1 MENFI
6 RIDKLAKKKE
16 ENPYDLGKIE
26 GVGPTRKKRLE
37 ESGIKFLQ
45 DICMISPQTL
55 ARITGLDEKPTC
67 EKIWLNTRQR
77 LEELNVIR
85 PAEMTVKEELEY
97 EENIP
102 RLSTRC
108 IAIDSLF
115 DGGIPQETSTEVF
128 GKFGTGKTQ
137 FILTLCVEA
146 INDGHEIVVVDCEG
160 TFKIKRLIQ
169 IAEARGYIKNEED
182 KEKFLSKM
190 KKYTT
195 SNSFETRSV
204 LENLTG
210 YVLEKNVKLI
220 VVDGVIGQIRKEF
233 EGRGE
238 LSDRQQYLKPFM
250 ERLGSM
256 PSFLRCWVV
265 YSNQVLESAENNPYV
280 DPVRPV
286 GGNVVGHEA
295 TYRLYFKN
303 SGSVTTWTARM
314 WDSPEHARKDV
325 KFVLNT
331 KGVDDNEEE
340 KEKILKQISIAK
352 GEPQP
357 DVKRTDL
364 LDE

>member
-1 MENFI
+1 MV
-6 RIDKLAKKKE
+6 KKKDS
-16 ENPYDLGKIE
+16 NPFALDKIE
-26 GVGPTRKKRLE
+26 GIGPTRKKRLE
-37 ESGIKFLQ
+37 EGGIKYLQ
-45 DICMISPQTL
+45 DMCMVSPQSL
-55 ARITGLDEKPTC
+55 ARTTGLDEPEC
-67 EKIWLNTRQR
+67 EKIWLKTREKLEEMKVIR
-77 LEELNVIR
+77 PSEMTVLEELKY
-85 PAEMTVKEELEY
+85 EKE
-97 EENIP
+97 IP
-102 RLSTRC
+102 RLSTKC
-108 IAIDSLF
+108 LAIDSLF
-115 DGGIPQETSTEVF
+115 GGGIPQETSTEVF

-146 INDGHEIVVVDCEG
+146 MHEGYNIIVVDCEN
-160 TFKIKRLIQ
+160 TFKITRLLE
-169 IAEARGYIKNEED
+169 IAVAKGYIIGEEEPD
-182 KEKFLSKM
+182 KFLSKM
-190 KKYTT
+190 KKYNC

-210 YVLEKNVKLI
+210 YVLENNVKLI

-256 PSFLRCWVV
+256 PVFLKCWVV
-265 YSNQVLESAENNPYV
+265 FSNQVLESAENNPYV

-295 TYRLYFKN
+295 TYRLYLKN
-303 SGSVTTWTARM
+303 SGSVTIWTARM

-325 KFVLNT
+325 KFVLNA

-352 GEPQP
+352 GEVQP

-364 LDE
+364 LDD